1 MGLISVLLDFYWTL
15 LGLNGLEWVWS
26 GFHEAS
32 LTRYGWERALWVF
45 FIELDLISMNRM
57 WYGVLSGSLGKKKE
71 KKRRWWRS
79 SLAAISKHCPRRVPS
94 STFQN
99 GLPTEFLP
107 SFFCFFLLHRVRPR
121 ADSDTFLLMAKT
133 KKKEWKIMPF
143 LFPHHRH
150 HHHHHRLGLFIKVP
164 TKKKRKKKRSK
175 PFGGH

>member
-1 MGLISVLLDFYWTL
+1 MRLRWPGTGEKGLYGFLYWTGLDFD
-15 LGLNGLEWVWS
+15 EQDVVRCS
-26 GFHEAS
+26 F
-32 LTRYGWERALWVF
+32 WVF
-45 FIELDLISMNRM
+45 GE
-57 WYGVLSGSLGKKKE
+57 KKE